1 MVCNALANTTIKVLG
16 VSYAGFVRNMSALR
30 NTKTLVSL
38 VLARLFKNYGI
49 RVVFKSNIVWGK
61 GNSAD
66 RCNSKFIHG
75 DKGGPPGGGGTF
87 FSCSLAGEEKGS
99 EETGPGRRP
108 RSVAQGT
115 SNQAK
120 VTGCEPWGLGENSRL
135 FFFFFFWGR
144 GSTGM
149 DGKSIINWLFFFPL
163 DMCKLCELA
172 FCILNF
178 APLHF
183 AF

>member
-1 MVCNALANTTIKVLG
+1 MASIVGICILTHLDSQYIQCMFMVCNALANTTIKVLG

-75 DKGGPPGGGGTF
+75 DKGGPPGGGGLF
-87 FSCSLAGEEKGS
+87 FLVLWR
-99 EETGPGRRP
+99 GRRRVRKRP
-108 RSVAQGT
+108 
-115 SNQAK
+115 
-120 VTGCEPWGLGENSRL
+120 GLG
-135 FFFFFFWGR
+135 G
-144 GSTGM
+144 G
-149 DGKSIINWLFFFPL
+149 P
-163 DMCKLCELA
+163 
-172 FCILNF
+172 
-178 APLHF
+178 APWRRAHQTRPR
-183 AF
+183 

>member
-75 DKGGPPGGGGTF
+75 DKGGPPGGGDF
-87 FSCSLAGEEKGS
+87 FFLFFGGGGEGFGRDRAWAEAPLRGAGHIK
-99 EETGPGRRP
+99 PG
-108 RSVAQGT
+108 QGDWLRT
-115 SNQAK
+115 
-120 VTGCEPWGLGENSRL
+120 LGAGREFSAL
-135 FFFFFFWGR
+135 FFFFFLG
-144 GSTGM
+144 
-149 DGKSIINWLFFFPL
+149 
-163 DMCKLCELA
+163 
-172 FCILNF
+172 
-178 APLHF
+178 
-183 AF
+183 